1 MKLITDSTADLPAEL
16 LARHHIKIV
25 PLRIQLGEETYR
37 DTFDIEPDEFYR
49 LLRSTELFPTTTQ
62 PSPQDFVEAYQ
73 SLGEEEDRLIS
84 VHISSKLSGTYQSAT
99 IASQQFP
106 DMEIHV
112 IDSQQ
117 ASLGLGLIVLAAARA
132 IEAGEGVDEVL
143 SRIGRVSSKIKTYFS
158 VDSLEYLRRGGR
170 IGRAQAFLGTMMKIK
185 PLLVLRDGEIY
196 PVEKIRGQQ
205 RLIRRMAQL
214 VEEDAA
220 GVGALKVALIRTD
233 NEEVLSMLSQQ
244 LERIENV
251 ELEYAGKLGGIITSH
266 VGPGAI
272 AVSYYPEDI

>member
-1 MKLITDSTADLPAEL
+1 MKLITDSTADLPPEL
-16 LARHHIKIV
+16 LERHHIKIV

-143 SRIGRVSSKIKTYFS
+143 SLIGRVSSKIKTYFS

-205 RLIRRMAQL
+205 RLVRRMAQL
-214 VEEDAA
+214 VEEDAV
-220 GVGALKVALIRTD
+220 GVRALKVALIRTD

-272 AVSYYPEDI
+272 AVSYYPEDV